1 MRSALI
7 FIGAISV
14 AGCADQAVG
23 QAAAQPPGPSAAS
36 LLVSLPYRADGRL
49 LMVEASINGGPAR
62 WFMVDSGASHT
73 VIDPRLQRELG
84 LPILQDGQT
93 TGAGAGTVAL
103 QHVGPA
109 RMRLGGFEIGLSD
122 PWVIDLSGVPIDP
135 ETRGLVGAEVFKS
148 HVVRLDP
155 LRRRFEIFDPARF
168 RPDPGSTAIPLIVEG
183 DKLLVE
189 LTLDVR
195 PGLSVT
201 ERIRIDTGA
210 EELVNHPIVE
220 QAVERRQSVQGNGLG
235 SNFVAWSGRMQAVH
249 IGPFTIR
256 DVWGPGSPGP
266 TLGMEILRR
275 FIVTFD
281 APHGR
286 LHLTPTPALD
296 EPVPPPA
303 G

>member
-7 FIGAISV
+7 FAGAICL
-14 AGCADQAVG
+14 AGCAG
-23 QAAAQPPGPSAAS
+23 QSPGPSGAAP
-36 LLVSLPYRADGRL
+36 LASLPYRADGRL
-49 LMVEASINGGPAR
+49 LMVEARINDGPAR

-84 LPILQDGQT
+84 LPILRAGQT
-93 TGAGAGTVAL
+93 TGAGAGAVPL
-103 QHVGPA
+103 QHVGPV
-109 RMRLGGFEIGLSD
+109 RMRLGTFEIGLPD

-148 HVVRLDP
+148 HVVRIDP
-155 LRRRFEIFDPARF
+155 LRRRFEIFDPAQF
-168 RPDPGSTAIPLIVEG
+168 RPDPESSSIPLIVEG
-183 DKLLVE
+183 DKLFVE

-210 EELVNHPIVE
+210 EESVNHPIVE

-235 SNFVAWSGRMQAVH
+235 ANFIAWSGKMQAVH
-249 IGPFTIR
+249 IGPYVIR

-286 LHLTPTPALD
+286 LHLTPTAALHD
-296 EPVPPPA
+296 PVPAP
-303 G
+303 GD